1 METSFNK
8 ENIIGHVYQNL
19 EIFTC
24 LKIPVSLDNK
34 KTGPYRMYGIGMS
47 CHAHGMRYRERIPT
61 PCVTIFEE

>member
-34 KTGPYRMYGIGMS
+34 KTGPYKVNAKKYVVVMETAELITEIIIAG
-47 CHAHGMRYRERIPT
+47 
-61 PCVTIFEE
+61 